1 MKYMIHYSA
10 SAERD
15 IDKALDYIINSL
27 KNPLSAK
34 LLQQR
39 EISLVNNLVHFPYKH
54 PVIDDLLLAPYKI
67 RYVPINNYLLFYTL
81 IEETRTIYI
90 VRFLYSRRDWQRI
103 LQNYVQYDEY
113 LSQNTGGYIH
123 EEQEKFGKL
132 FKKKQNNMP
141 ENQDINNYNFDED
154 KARQEL
160 SDEITKGLDD
170 IPEGRTVATN
180 EVHAILKKKF
190 EKYKLE

>member
-67 RYVPINNYLLFYTL
+67 RYVPINNYLLF
-81 IEETRTIYI
+81 
-90 VRFLYSRRDWQRI
+90 SRRDWQRI

-123 EEQEKFGKL
+123 EEQDKFGKL